1 MFGTVHPLGFD
12 GAEIGQF
19 ARVGVG
25 YAFGNGFDVPRFGL
39 NVAGQRTF
47 EVVLAVAISG
57 LRQLVKLFDQS
68 FFNTE

>member
-25 YAFGNGFDVPRFGL
+25 YAFGNGFDVPRLGL

-47 EVVLAVAISG
+47 EVVLTVAVGG
-57 LRQLVKLFDQS
+57 LGQLVELLHERL
-68 FFNTE
+68 FNTE